1 MTLSKWLWFMVCFFI
16 LVKPSGYLVSQNTI
30 ALTTSCVGKLPASRS
45 MLCYP
50 SILAARTI
58 RSGAII
64 ASSYG
69 SEMPGS
75 SSAIGR
81 TKNGQFRARNLS
93 VAFSSG
99 LVRVNLP
106 NLDVVQFDPESSSG
120 LNIYGFN
127 TTFDLGLFDG
137 LTISPGVRGV
147 FSIDVLGSASMGSFR
162 WNSMYKR
169 AKMGTGSLGIRIGL
183 VRESFTLPG
192 LTFSVFKGKGT
203 ILELESEID
212 DGIDL
217 TVGNES
223 MRFRTT
229 MGKEFSKM
237 GILGGVGWNN
247 SNGLLKGNIPSMT
260 SRFAST
266 FSSKELVDRQFL
278 YFGGLSF
285 TSMIFQLSMELGL
298 IEGFGDVPSLY
309 IRPDP
314 TEWSVFSRI
323 AARIRF

>member
-1 MTLSKWLWFMVCFFI
+1 VTLSKWLWFMVCFFI

>member
-1 MTLSKWLWFMVCFFI
+1 MTLSKLLWFMVCFFI
-16 LVKPSGYLVSQNTI
+16 LVKPSEYLVSQNTI

-147 FSIDVLGSASMGSFR
+147 FSIDVLGSASMESFR
-162 WNSMYKR
+162 WNPMYKR

-192 LTFSVFKGKGT
+192 LTVSVFKGKGT
-203 ILELESEID
+203 ILELRSEID

-266 FSSKELVDRQFL
+266 FSSKDLVDRQFL

>member
-1 MTLSKWLWFMVCFFI
+1 MTLSKWLWFMICFFI
-16 LVKPSGYLVSQNTI
+16 LVKPSGYLVSQNTNTL
-30 ALTTSCVGKLPASRS
+30 AASCVGKLPVSRS

-81 TKNGQFRARNLS
+81 TKNGQFKPRNLS

-99 LVRVNLP
+99 LVHVTLP
-106 NLDVVQFDPESSSG
+106 NLGMVQSDPKSSSG

-137 LTISPGVRGV
+137 LTISPGIRGV
-147 FSIDVLGSASMGSFR
+147 FAIDVLGSASVESFR
-162 WNSMYKR
+162 WDPMYKR
-169 AKMGTGSLGIRIGL
+169 ARVGTGSLGIRIGL

-192 LTFSVFKGKGT
+192 LTVSVFKGKGT
-203 ILELESEID
+203 ILELESER
-212 DGIDL
+212 DGHIDL

-237 GILGGVGWNN
+237 GILGGVGWND
-247 SNGLLKGNIPSMT
+247 SNGLLKGNIPGMT
-260 SRFAST
+260 TRSAST
-266 FSSKELVDRQFL
+266 FSSKELVDSQFL
-278 YFGGLSF
+278 YFAGLSF

-309 IRPDP
+309 IRPNP
-314 TEWSVFSRI
+314 TEWSVFSRV